1 MIRDGYAVRYFHGT
15 VGAGKSHL
23 LAALACLLMRQ
34 GKIVVFIPDC
44 NELLADPAGY
54 FAAALEFAY
63 VNKNLQ
69 PHLQA
74 LLLPTPDE
82 STTLERLTQ
91 FSSHVAENAD
101 RPLFIVDQANALEDA
116 EDNDDPLEEDE
127 SETEVSDDD
136 SPLEDA
142 ESETQGSDNDN
153 PLEEAESETPRFDNA
168 KKQVVRSFLGACT
181 APHTMLAGCTPNCQH
196 PQPDRYPET
205 SEKPINLYGGLND
218 VISCLPV

>member
-1 MIRDGYAVRYFHGT
+1 MNRDVNAVRYFHGT

-23 LAALACLLMRQ
+23 LAALACLLTRQ

-54 FAAALEFAY
+54 FAPALEFAY
-63 VNKNLQ
+63 GNKDL
-69 PHLQA
+69 PPRLQA
-74 LLLPTPDE
+74 LLLPAPDE

-91 FSSHVAENAD
+91 FCSHVTENGD

-116 EDNDDPLEEDE
+116 EDNDDPLEE
-127 SETEVSDDD
+127 
-136 SPLEDA
+136 A
-142 ESETQGSDNDN
+142 ESETQ
-153 PLEEAESETPRFDNA
+153 RFDNYR
-168 KKQVVRSFLGACT
+168 KQVVRSFLRACT

-196 PQPDRYPET
+196 PQPDRYSET
-205 SEKPINLYGGLND
+205 SGKPIDLYGGLND